1 MATTRGKRI
10 AGEREWGRRDHDGRV
25 RDRASFR
32 TERVYKRVWLW
43 SREPYARDRRLLW
56 VKVVVG
62 YRYFDTDGREV
73 VPFWLQ
79 RSQ

>member
-1 MATTRGKRI
+1 MSRAIRGKRLSD
-10 AGEREWGRRDHDGRV
+10 EREWGRRDHDGRV
-25 RDRASFR
+25 RERCSFR
-32 TERVYKRVWLW
+32 AERIYKRFWW
-43 SREPYARDRRLLW
+43 PHPYARQRGLLW

-79 RSQ
+79 GN